1 MKVGYRIK
9 EIRENLGVSQYE
21 LAKSIKILN
30 QSQISKI
37 ENEKRGLKAD
47 ELMAISKALKI
58 SIIKLIEENKEDK
71 Q

>member
-1 MKVGYRIK
+1 MKVGYGIK

-21 LAKSIKILN
+21 LAKAIKILN

-37 ENEKRGLKAD
+37 ENGKRGLKAD

-58 SIIKLIEENKEDK
+58 SITKLIAENKE
-71 Q
+71 